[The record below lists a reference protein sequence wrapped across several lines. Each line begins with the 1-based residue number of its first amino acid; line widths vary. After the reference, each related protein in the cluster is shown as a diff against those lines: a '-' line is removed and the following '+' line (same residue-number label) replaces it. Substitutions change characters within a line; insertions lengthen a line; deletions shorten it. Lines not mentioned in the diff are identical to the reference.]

1 MTNKERML
9 SNKLYKVDDQ
19 LRNDARKCRKLVK
32 EYNNLDFDDYQNKEQ
47 VLSKLL
53 AKKGKNTYFE
63 APIFFDYGCHTYIG
77 DNFYANTGC
86 CILDCAD
93 VNIGNNVM
101 FGPNVNLF
109 AAYHPIDPTVRI
121 SLLELAKQI
130 NIGNN
135 VWIGGNTVINPGVT
149 IGDNTVIGSGSVV
162 TKDIPANVV
171 AFGNPCKVYRK
182 INEKDAEYW
191 KEQASN
197 YHREMDK

>member
-86 CILDCAD
+86 CILDCAI
-93 VNIGNNVM
+93 NYLKNKLRGPPLN
-101 FGPNVNLF
+101 FGVRALSIIIHYIIEYFNYF
-109 AAYHPIDPTVRI
+109 ARTLNKFFDF
-121 SLLELAKQI
+121 S
-130 NIGNN
+130 
-135 VWIGGNTVINPGVT
+135 
-149 IGDNTVIGSGSVV
+149 
-162 TKDIPANVV
+162 
-171 AFGNPCKVYRK
+171 
-182 INEKDAEYW
+182 
-191 KEQASN
+191 ASIW
-197 YHREMDK
+197 